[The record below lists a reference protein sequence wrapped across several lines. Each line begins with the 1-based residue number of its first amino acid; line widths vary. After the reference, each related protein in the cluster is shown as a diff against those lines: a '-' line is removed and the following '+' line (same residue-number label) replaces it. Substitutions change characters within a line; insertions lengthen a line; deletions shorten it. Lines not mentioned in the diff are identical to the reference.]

1 MPRIRLIHW
10 NADEAAAGVAR
21 LHKAGY
27 DVDFEVPAGPAFFR
41 TLKKRLP
48 DAFVIDLTRLPSH
61 GRDIALGLRK
71 SKSTRVIPLVFV
83 DGPPEKVDRVKAALP
98 DATYTSWSRVRS
110 SLKRA
115 MANPPATPVV
125 PSSQLAGYSGTP
137 LPKKLGIKSGM
148 VVALVGTPD
157 GFEQTLQPLPNNVVF
172 RHQARGKCDL
182 IIWFA
187 ASAAALNRRI
197 QRLGAAA
204 GSGGLWIAWPKKTS
218 GITTDL
224 TQTMVREVGLASG
237 LVDYKICA
245 IDQTWSGL
253 KFTQRK

>member
-1 MPRIRLIHW
+1 MTRVRLIHW
-10 NADEAAAGVAR
+10 NADGAAAGIAR
-21 LHKAGY
+21 LQKAGY
-27 DVDFEVPAGPAFFR
+27 DVDFEVPAGPAFFH
-41 TLKKRLP
+41 TVKKHLP

-71 SKSTRVIPLVFV
+71 SKSTRAIPLVFV
-83 DGPPEKVDRVKAALP
+83 DGAPEKVDRVKAALP
-98 DATYTSWSRVRS
+98 DATYTSWSRVHS

-125 PSSQLAGYSGTP
+125 PNSQLAGYSGTP

-148 VVALVGTPD
+148 VVALLGAPD
-157 GFEQTLQPLPNNVVF
+157 GFQQTLQPLPDNVLF

-187 ASAAALNRRI
+187 ASAADLKRRI
-197 QRLGAAA
+197 LRLGAAA
-204 GSGGLWIAWPKKTS
+204 GSGGLWVAWPKKAS

>member
-1 MPRIRLIHW
+1 MTRVRLIHW
-10 NADEAAAGVAR
+10 NADGAAAGIAR
-21 LHKAGY
+21 LQKAGY
-27 DVDFEVPAGPAFFR
+27 DVDFEVPAGAAFFH
-41 TLKKRLP
+41 TVKKHLP

-71 SKSTRVIPLVFV
+71 SKSTRAIPLVFV
-83 DGPPEKVDRVKAALP
+83 DGAPEKVDRVKAALP
-98 DATYTSWSRVRS
+98 DATYTSWSRVHS

-125 PSSQLAGYSGTP
+125 PNSQLAGYSGTP

-148 VVALVGTPD
+148 VVALLGAPD
-157 GFEQTLQPLPNNVVF
+157 GFQQTLQPLPDNVLF

-187 ASAAALNRRI
+187 ASAADLKRRI
-197 QRLGAAA
+197 LRLGAAA
-204 GSGGLWIAWPKKTS
+204 GSGGLWVAWPKKAS